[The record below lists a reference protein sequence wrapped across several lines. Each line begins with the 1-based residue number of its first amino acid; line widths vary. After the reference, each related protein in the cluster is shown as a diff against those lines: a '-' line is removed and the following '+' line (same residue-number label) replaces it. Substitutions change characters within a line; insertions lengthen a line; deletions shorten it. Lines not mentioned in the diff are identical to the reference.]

1 MLSRQ
6 THTGVDNDIVNKI
19 KDYQPLIRKVSL
31 MYAQN
36 EAESDDMFQEICIQ
50 AWRAYPQ
57 FKGESKFS
65 TWLYRVAI
73 NTAISWIRKEKKHRV
88 GDSEEDRWM
97 AVTDDN
103 PFYEQEEKREKISDM
118 HKAIQQ
124 LNDVDRTLVLLY
136 LEEVAY
142 AEIAEI
148 LGLTVNNIKV
158 KMNRVKKRLRK
169 IMEGNGRIK

>member
-1 MLSRQ
+1 MN
-6 THTGVDNDIVNKI
+6 NDAIYKI
-19 KDYQPLIRKVSL
+19 QEYQPLIRKVSL
-31 MYAQN
+31 MYALN
-36 EAESDDMFQEICIQ
+36 EAEADDMFQEICIQ

-88 GDSEEDRWM
+88 GDSQEDQWIG
-97 AVTDDN
+97 VTDDN
-103 PFYEQEEKREKISDM
+103 PFYVQDEKKEKVKDL
-118 HKAIQQ
+118 HQAIKK
-124 LNDVDRTLVLLY
+124 LNDIDRTLILLY
-136 LEEVAY
+136 LEDIAY

-148 LGLTVNNIKV
+148 IGLTVNNVKV

-169 IMEGNGRIK
+169 LMDSNG

>member
-1 MLSRQ
+1 M
-6 THTGVDNDIVNKI
+6 NKDIVNKI

-73 NTAISWIRKEKKHRV
+73 NTAISWIRKEKKHRI
-88 GDSEEDRWM
+88 GDSIDDKCIG
-97 AVTDDN
+97 VSDDN
-103 PFYEQEEKREKISDM
+103 PFYEREEQKEKISDM
-118 HKAIQQ
+118 HKAIKK

-148 LGLTVNNIKV
+148 LGLTVNNVKV

-169 IMEGNGRIK
+169 LMENNG

>member
-1 MLSRQ
+1 VSQ
-6 THTGVDNDIVNKI
+6 EEAIQKI
-19 KDYQPLIRKVSL
+19 EEYQPLIRKVSF
-31 MYAQN
+31 MYGQN
-36 EAESDDMFQEICIQ
+36 SAEADDMFQEICIQ

-57 FKGESKFS
+57 FKGDSKFS

-73 NTAISWIRKEKKHRV
+73 NTAISWIRKEKKHRL
-88 GDSEEDRWM
+88 DNR
-97 AVTDDN
+97 DDEKMYGVHDDT
-103 PFYEQEEKREKISDM
+103 PFYVQEEKKEQVSALHR
-118 HKAIQQ
+118 AIKK

-158 KMNRVKKRLRK
+158 KMNRVKKRLK
-169 IMEGNGRIK
+169 KLMEDDK

>member
-1 MLSRQ
+1 MSDE
-6 THTGVDNDIVNKI
+6 VIKKI

-31 MYAQN
+31 MYAQSR
-36 EAESDDMFQEICIQ
+36 AESDDMFQEICIQ
-50 AWRAYPQ
+50 VWRAYPQ
-57 FKGESKFS
+57 FKGDSKFS

-73 NTAISWIRKEKKHRV
+73 NTAISWIRKEKKHKV
-88 GDSEEDRWM
+88 GDSDEDKWIG
-97 AVTDDN
+97 VTDDN
-103 PFYEQEEKREKISDM
+103 PFYVQEEKKEKLSAM
-118 HKAIQQ
+118 HEAIKK

-169 IMEGNGRIK
+169 LMDNNG

>member
-1 MLSRQ
+1 MSDD
-6 THTGVDNDIVNKI
+6 VIKKI
-19 KDYQPLIRKVSL
+19 QDYQPLIRKVSL
-31 MYAQN
+31 MYALN
-36 EAESDDMFQEICIQ
+36 AAEADDMFQEICIQ
-50 AWRAYPQ
+50 VWRAYPQ

-88 GDSEEDRWM
+88 GDNQDDKWIS
-97 AVTDDN
+97 VTDDN
-103 PFYEQEEKREKISDM
+103 PFYVQEEKREKASELQ
-118 HKAIQQ
+118 KAIQK
-124 LNDVDRTLVLLY
+124 LNDIDRTLVLLY

-142 AEIAEI
+142 AEISDI

-169 IMEGNGRIK
+169 LMDTNG

>member
-1 MLSRQ
+1 M
-6 THTGVDNDIVNKI
+6 TNDVVDKI
-19 KDYQPLIRKVSL
+19 KDYQPLIRKVSI
-31 MYAQN
+31 MYAKN

-57 FKGESKFS
+57 FKGDSKFS

-73 NTAISWIRKEKKHRV
+73 NTAISWIRKEKKHRL
-88 GDSEEDRWM
+88 GDSDEEKWIG
-97 AVTDDN
+97 VSDDN
-103 PFYEQEEKREKISDM
+103 PFYEQEEKKERLSSM
-118 HKAIQQ
+118 HCAIKK
-124 LNDVDRTLVLLY
+124 LNDVDRILVLLY

-148 LGLTVNNIKV
+148 LGLTVNNVKV

-169 IMEGNGRIK
+169 LMDDNG